1 MHRHEFLRKLH
12 EVYRPRTYLEIGIND
27 GRSLALSRV
36 PTVAVDPAFKVVK
49 ELRCDLHMVRAT
61 SDDFFAREDP
71 LAHLRGARVD
81 LAFIDGMHLFEYA
94 LRDFVNVEAYTDWSS
109 VVVFDDQ
116 LPRNV
121 DEAARNRHTGAWTGD
136 VYKMIPVLQRYRP
149 DLRLVVVNTR
159 PTGMMVVLGTDP
171 GNRVL
176 RDHYDEIMDRFLVKD
191 PQELPAELV
200 ERTCTIPPETLLEAP
215 FWSALVGARDGAD
228 GPYGREQLLVDIDQA
243 LDGLPRPALGEW
255 APDPRRGRDRE
266 FDPSVSVGE
275 ARMMAEIRRKKAATN
290 AGARG
295 LEGQP
300 AQPSGP
306 RRTFVGRLARR
317 APFLRK
323 VPGAPA
329 LGRKLR

>member
-1 MHRHEFLRKLH
+1 VHRHEFLRKLH

-61 SDDFFAREDP
+61 SDDFFARENP
-71 LAHLRGARVD
+71 LEHLRGARVD

-94 LRDFVNVEAYTDWSS
+94 LRDFINVEAYTDWSS

-136 VYKMIPVLQRYRP
+136 VYKMIPALQRYRP
-149 DLRLVVVNTR
+149 DLRLAVVNTR
-159 PTGMMVVLGTDP
+159 PTGMLVVFGTDP
-171 GNRVL
+171 SNRVL
-176 RDHYDEIMDRFLVKD
+176 RERYSEILDRYLIRD
-191 PQELPAELV
+191 PQQLPAELV
-200 ERTCTIPPETLLEAP
+200 ERTCAIPPEALLEAA
-215 FWSALVGARDGAD
+215 FWSALVSGRDKAD
-228 GPYGREQLLVDIDQA
+228 SSYGREQLLVDIDKA
-243 LDGLPRPALGEW
+243 LDGLPRPALSEW

-266 FDPSVSVGE
+266 IDPSVSVGE
-275 ARMMAEIRRKKAATN
+275 AQMMAEIRRRKTAERA
-290 AGARG
+290 
-295 LEGQP
+295 E
-300 AQPSGP
+300 AQTRASGGPPSRL
-306 RRTFVGRLARR
+306 RRALVGRLVRR
-317 APFLRK
+317 ARFLRK

>member
-1 MHRHEFLRKLH
+1 VPRHSFLRQLH
-12 EVYRPRTYLEIGIND
+12 EVYRPRPYLEIGVND

-49 ELRCDLHMVRAT
+49 ELRCDLHLVRAT
-61 SDDFFAREDP
+61 SDDFFARENP
-71 LAHLRGARVD
+71 LEHLRGARVD

-94 LRDFVNVEAYTDWSS
+94 LRDFINVEAYTDWSS

-136 VYKMIPVLQRYRP
+136 VYKMVPVLQRYRP
-149 DLRLVVVNTR
+149 DLRLAVVNTR
-159 PTGMMVVLGTDP
+159 PTGMMVVFGVDP

-176 RDHYDEIMDRFLVKD
+176 RDSYAEIMDRYLIRD
-191 PQELPAELV
+191 PQQLPAELV
-200 ERTCTIPPETLLEAP
+200 ERTCAMPPEALLEAP
-215 FWSALVGARDGAD
+215 FWSALVNGRDGLD
-228 GPYGREQLLVDIDQA
+228 DSYGREQLLADIDKA
-243 LDGLPRPALGEW
+243 LADLPRPALSEW

-275 ARMMAEIRRKKAATN
+275 AEMIAEVRRRRAA
-290 AGARG
+290 
-295 LEGQP
+295 EGR
-300 AQPSGP
+300 ASGEPTRP
-306 RRTFVGRLARR
+306 RRALVQRLARR
-317 APFLRK
+317 ASFLRK